1 MKKKIL
7 FLSIIAILIAML
19 FTLTGCGKNE
29 EKSKINKEYEK
40 YIEAVRN
47 AQASAYM
54 ENYTLGELYDN
65 ALIDSAWDVYNKEL
79 PSGKKKILISVKG
92 NDKFSDNVL
101 TEVVYEVNTET
112 LEYKYHQMYVNNEKS
127 YNITTLLK
135 KSADDLKGNN

>member
-1 MKKKIL
+1 MNNKIL
-7 FLSIIAILIAML
+7 SLSVIAILIVML
-19 FTLTGCGKNE
+19 FTLTGCGQNE

-40 YIEAVRN
+40 YIETVRN

-65 ALIDSAWDVYNKEL
+65 ALIDSTWDVYNKEL